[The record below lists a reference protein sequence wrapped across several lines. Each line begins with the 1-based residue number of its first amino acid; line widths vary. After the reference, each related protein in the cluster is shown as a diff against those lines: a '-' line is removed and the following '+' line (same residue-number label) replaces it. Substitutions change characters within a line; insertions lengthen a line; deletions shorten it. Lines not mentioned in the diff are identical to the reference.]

1 MFSSKSSAVGTTTEV
16 PESGLI
22 HFREYGFIKFKQ

>member
-1 MFSSKSSAVGTTTEV
+1 LAVRTTTEV

-22 HFREYGFIKFKQ
+22 HFTEYGFMKFNNSLRCH